1 MDYGALIVRFR
12 RSNSAISPFDQWQ
25 DYSSVSASLRQATAH
40 SARQGLPPGRCECA
54 SSLAYASTPA
64 RCRAAWTMLSIVV
77 TVATAT
83 CSTVREARCEP
94 LSATSSSA
102 ADHLD
107 RLIAEASERFG
118 LSAAWIRAI
127 VRIEIPRNVRASSR
141 NGGVGLSR
149 LSSEKWTELRH
160 RYALG
165 RNPSDPRDTILAGTA
180 HLREMYDRY
189 GSKDFFAAY
198 VVGPTRYDQHLKTGA
213 PLPEEIQAVVADLAP
228 LIEPGLK
235 DVDGS
240 TDRAKV
246 ISWRKAP
253 LFVAQT
259 ERNSRGKA
267 LAAGVPTERSA
278 KSQASPDGSAFSPRG
293 DGLFARRG
301 MEVRPQ

>member
-1 MDYGALIVRFR
+1 M
-12 RSNSAISPFDQWQ
+12 
-25 DYSSVSASLRQATAH
+25 
-40 SARQGLPPGRCECA
+40 
-54 SSLAYASTPA
+54 SSLTGVSMLT
-64 RCRAAWTMLSIVV
+64 RCRSALTMLSIVV

-94 LSATSSSA
+94 LSETSTA

-107 RLIAEASERFG
+107 GFIAEASERFG
-118 LSAAWIRAI
+118 IPAAWIRAI
-127 VRIEIPRNVRASSR
+127 VRVEIRRNVRASSR
-141 NGGVGLSR
+141 NGDVGLSQ

-165 RNPSDPRDTILAGTA
+165 TNPSDPRDTILAGTA

-189 GSKDFFAAY
+189 GSKDFLAAY
-198 VVGPTRYDQHLKTGA
+198 VMGPTRYDEHLKSGA
-213 PLPEEIQAVVADLAP
+213 PLPEETQAVVADLAP

-235 DVDGS
+235 DVPGS
-240 TDRAKV
+240 IDRTKV

-259 ERNSRGKA
+259 ERSSSGKA
-267 LAAGVPTERSA
+267 LAAGVPAARSA
-278 KSQASPDGSAFSPRG
+278 KSRASPDGSAFSPRG